1 MEQIFPNLKEK
12 KEAFTLVEVMVSLI
26 IVGILAGIGFSLTRI
41 RGGSFLLQR
50 SAQKVAQ
57 DIRKVEHMALA
68 AKLIQFPGDTEPI
81 IPEAYGVYFDTSI
94 PENRQKYLFFADGK
108 VTFNRFYDSG
118 ENFQNVE
125 LESGTR
131 IEKLQVCNTNCESES
146 SWNEKNSLSIA
157 FRPPDPEITLKDAS
171 GNLWNEGRIIV
182 SLTIDP
188 NKTRKIRV
196 NKWGKIEVE

>member
-81 IPEAYGVYFDTSI
+81 IPEAYGVYFDTST
-94 PENRQKYLFFADGK
+94 PENRQKYLFFADGR
-108 VTFNRFYDSG
+108 TPSNANRLYDSG
-118 ENFQNVE
+118 EDFQSTS

-131 IEKLQVCNTNCESES
+131 IERIEVCSGDCA
-146 SWNEKNSLSIA
+146 SWGEVTSLSIA

-171 GNLWNEGRIIV
+171 GNLWNEARITV